1 MWKKRRPRAESRVAK
16 SIRFVG
22 EQDGVPER
30 ELQGRVVPL
39 LAKRG
44 VVGDRESHLVGPPVG
59 VVGTADLHQVRSVA
73 GPHHVGVA

>member
-44 VVGDRESHLVGPPVG
+44 VVERAYL
-59 VVGTADLHQVRSVA
+59 ARLA
-73 GPHHVGVA
+73 